1 MRKMLYI
8 IRQYASDGFADY
20 DKKESKQWKGNEK
33 MAELDI
39 PDETIL
45 LIPDVAAVLKC
56 SDGYV
61 RRLIKEGK
69 LAAYQVGKTYRIPR
83 KNLIDYIDK
92 LSGGRVAQ
100 LDNRTELFSKKR

>member
-1 MRKMLYI
+1 
-8 IRQYASDGFADY
+8 
-20 DKKESKQWKGNEK
+20 

-92 LSGGRVAQ
+92 LSGGRAAQ
-100 LDNRTELFSKKR
+100 LDNRAELFPKKC

>member
-1 MRKMLYI
+1 MLYI

-20 DKKESKQWKGNEK
+20 DKKESNQWKGNEK

-61 RRLIKEGK
+61 RRLIKEVCG
-69 LAAYQVGKTYRIPR
+69 R
-83 KNLIDYIDK
+83 
-92 LSGGRVAQ
+92 LSVHEGGAERGRYC
-100 LDNRTELFSKKR
+100 LSDCLEGRGFDS